1 MKSIIVTGAGSG
13 LGKELSLK
21 LAKEGYH
28 IIVAGRNLSKLQKVQ
43 HEIGE
48 EHAHAVT
55 IDIQDLR
62 SVKDAIDELSKSFEI
77 HGLVNNAGVGY
88 FGPFIEQQEKDIQEM
103 LQTNIAGTMYMT
115 QAVLPILSKNKK
127 GFLMNIISTA
137 GLRGKVNEA
146 VYVAS
151 KFAVRGFTESIQ
163 KEYEQQGIHISAVYM
178 GGMNTPFWD
187 HNDHIADRTRLRS
200 PEEVAEIILAN
211 RSEPS
216 IIIESSKP

>member
-21 LAKEGYH
+21 LSKEGYH

-48 EHAHAVT
+48 DHAHAIT